1 MVVEAPV
8 EETHRMR
15 VLLRMEVIIITFVDM
30 DLTTV
35 ESMVLEE
42 MVQGQMEDLEEDLIP
57 TEHLVMEMLES
68 HL

>member
-1 MVVEAPV
+1 
-8 EETHRMR
+8 MR
-15 VLLRMEVIIITFVDM
+15 VLLRMEVIIITFVDR

>member
-1 MVVEAPV
+1 
-8 EETHRMR
+8 
-15 VLLRMEVIIITFVDM
+15 MEVIIITFVDM